1 MKLSEL
7 ITEDLVELPLQARD
21 KWQAL
26 ALMAAI
32 PVRARRYRSELVP
45 AVEQA
50 LVMRE
55 RQLSTGMELGIAI
68 PHAAVDGIDELVAVL
83 GLSHDGIPFETLDG
97 QPARIVVCLIIP
109 RHKKLLHIRTLA
121 EIAKLLSRADVRQRL
136 LQCQSP
142 GGVIAELARLEQ
154 GQPR

>member
-26 ALMAAI
+26 SSMAAI
-32 PVRARRYRSELVP
+32 PVRAGRYRADLVP

-68 PHAAVDGIDELVAVL
+68 PHAAVDGIEDLVAVL
-83 GLSHDGIPFETLDG
+83 GLNPGGIPFETLDG

-136 LQCQSP
+136 LQCDTAAAVVQ
-142 GGVIAELARLEQ
+142 ELGRLEQ